1 MNPTCVVLRDGDCA
15 RLRSHVRDTM
25 SSVDLATDRRIAK
38 SQELGRRSPRR
49 KQAPLFDRLAFAE
62 AFFEQF

>member
-1 MNPTCVVLRDGDCA
+1 MNPTWVVLRDGDCA

-25 SSVDLATDRRIAK
+25 SSVDRATDRRVGK
-38 SQELGRRSPRR
+38 RQESGAAFPPR
-49 KQAPLFDRLAFAE
+49 KKAPLFDRLAFAE